1 MATISSLRGSEIPML
16 DKPSSPLSCP
26 SKTQRK
32 HPLYPIPRKESPYSW
47 AKKAEY
53 IEKNLEKAEFYYK
66 TAISN
71 GERVES
77 SVKDLAGVLHQ
88 QGKTQ
93 EACELLI
100 KYQHLFSNDASKYEN
115 LLESL
120 KKQVVPTGNSLNKTI
135 KISGTKL
142 PMTTDFV
149 KSLFSNFSRIKSI
162 EVKDDYAI
170 LNFSS
175 HSAARKTI
183 ETFRSEESLN
193 LEWINSNGDIIGSVI
208 LKKRTSEFSLFAG
221 EKSGVKFLDRVR
233 DYTYF
238 PERPVQESE
247 DLIDDILEKSIW
259 SYFTMNPS
267 ESDILPAVCP

>member
-1 MATISSLRGSEIPML
+1 MATISSFQGL
-16 DKPSSPLSCP
+16 DFSIGNSA
-26 SKTQRK
+26 KTSGCNLKVPRK

-100 KYQHLFSNDASKYEN
+100 KYGDLFSNDLTRYEN
-115 LLESL
+115 LLVSL

-135 KISGTKL
+135 KISQSKVPL
-142 PMTTDFV
+142 DAERV
-149 KSLFSNFSRIKSI
+149 KSLFSNTSRIKSI
-162 EVKDDYAI
+162 EVKESYAI
-170 LNFSS
+170 VNFSS

-183 ETFRSEESLN
+183 ETYRSEESFT
-193 LEWINSNGDIIGSVI
+193 LE
-208 LKKRTSEFSLFAG
+208 
-221 EKSGVKFLDRVR
+221 
-233 DYTYF
+233 
-238 PERPVQESE
+238 
-247 DLIDDILEKSIW
+247 
-259 SYFTMNPS
+259 
-267 ESDILPAVCP
+267 